1 MSGSEIAQLRAQIE
15 RECQA
20 LQNMMQLAAVASH
33 HTINARYKSMDRCYQ
48 KLKPLVG
55 EEQATEM
62 ICETY
67 NQVVKNIP
75 EARQS

>member
-33 HTINARYKSMDRCYQ
+33 HTINARYKAWTGATRNSS
-48 KLKPLVG
+48 PWS
-55 EEQATEM
+55 EE
-62 ICETY
+62 
-67 NQVVKNIP
+67 N
-75 EARQS
+75 RQLR